1 MVMRKLV
8 TYVIVIPLALVFVAF
23 GVANWHSVRVSFD
36 PFDPSDPALAVGVPL
51 FALIIVV
58 AILGV
63 IAGGIATWF
72 GQRHWRRAAR
82 RHEADARDAKVQLA
96 DLQAAHAALRGE
108 PARLVPPSHGGLF
121 GVAGRDKQ
129 GAAL

>member
-1 MVMRKLV
+1 MRKFI
-8 TYVIVIPLALVFVAF
+8 TYVIVIPLAVLFVAL
-23 GVANWHSVRVSFD
+23 GVANWHSVKVSFD
-36 PFDPSDPALAVGVPL
+36 PFDQNDSALAVAVPL
-51 FALIIVV
+51 FVLIIMV

-63 IAGGIATWF
+63 IAGGMATWF

-82 RHEADARDAKVQLA
+82 RHEADARDAKAQLA

-121 GVAGRDKQ
+121 GFAGRDKQ